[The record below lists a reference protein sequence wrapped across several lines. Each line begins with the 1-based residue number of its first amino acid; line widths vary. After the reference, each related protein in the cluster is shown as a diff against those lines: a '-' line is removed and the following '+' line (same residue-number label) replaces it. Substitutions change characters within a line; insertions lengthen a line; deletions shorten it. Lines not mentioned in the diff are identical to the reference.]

1 MKSRTVLL
9 QWIGHSDLRAMAAT
23 LPSVKQRQLLDRIG
37 GDASPAGDHGPTKT
51 LLTTQDFDEV
61 RLLSNYPQEW
71 NQWYL
76 KWLDVKST
84 VVIPV
89 ELPKPTDYVAIYRIA
104 DAELSKLRQRAAW
117 NDTQLCLHLSP
128 GTPAMAAVW
137 VLLGKTRYP
146 AKFLETFAGKSW
158 VTDIPFDLTID
169 VLPEPRVAT
178 VARRWDFEVNFAGSP
193 RSGERGYSIWRRKAR
208 RTSRGLRTSPVRAA

>member
-1 MKSRTVLL
+1 MKS
-9 QWIGHSDLRAMAAT
+9 A
-23 LPSVKQRQLLDRIG
+23 
-37 GDASPAGDHGPTKT
+37 
-51 LLTTQDFDEV
+51 
-61 RLLSNYPQEW
+61 
-71 NQWYL
+71 
-76 KWLDVKST
+76 

-104 DAELSKLRQRAAW
+104 DAELSKLRQRATW
-117 NDTQLCLHLSP
+117 SDTQLCLHLSP

-158 VTDIPFDLTID
+158 GTDIPFDLTID

-178 VARRWDFEVNFAGSP
+178 VARPWDFEVNSPAPHALASVATAFGGGRPAG
-193 RSGERGYSIWRRKAR
+193 RRG
-208 RTSRGLRTSPVRAA
+208 V